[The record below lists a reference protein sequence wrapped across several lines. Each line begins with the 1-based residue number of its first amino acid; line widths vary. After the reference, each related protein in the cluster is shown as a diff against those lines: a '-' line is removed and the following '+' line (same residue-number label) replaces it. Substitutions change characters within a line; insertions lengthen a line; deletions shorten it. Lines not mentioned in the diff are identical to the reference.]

1 LHNEAQDQQLDVFVT
16 QNGKGDLGQAILNV
30 ASSNPAQAMLTDA
43 RVIGLSALTR
53 VVLLAM
59 FVWSDSTFLDHDAQ
73 GVTFFRGQCSWWLQ
87 PFTRWDAAHYLN
99 VARDGT
105 QSEME
110 LAFLPGFPLMIRG
123 LGLFY
128 YSTGWLGRDDC
139 LVLAAISISL
149 LSFIGSSLIFAR
161 LLRQWQ
167 VTTRIEQTAFWLHL
181 LSPANVFFV
190 TAYTESLYSLLAWS
204 AILLLEKQMFSVAWI
219 PLVGA
224 SFVRSNA
231 TLNALFPLI
240 AGARLV
246 LGVSFKNRTML
257 CGGSVTAI
265 LRMLLLVLSVG
276 ATILPYFLMDRLN
289 HRHLCTTSEYYRTE
303 NDKSCDSPSRSIITF
318 NGVYAHIQEKYWGVG
333 LFRYYQLKQIPN
345 FALAFPILSLTCFIL
360 FSACRAKI
368 DFVTVLGPAHFVHLG
383 AHALLAVTWAHVQIA
398 TRLICASCPLFY
410 MGLAHIF
417 ESSRSIGRFLV
428 ILFLAAYNIIGVMTH
443 ANFFPFL

>member
-1 LHNEAQDQQLDVFVT
+1 
-16 QNGKGDLGQAILNV
+16 
-30 ASSNPAQAMLTDA
+30 MLTDA
-43 RVIGLSALTR
+43 RVIGLSVLTR
-53 VVLLAM
+53 FVLLAL
-59 FVWSDSTFLDHDAQ
+59 FVWSDYTFIDHDAV
-73 GVTFFRGQCSWWLQ
+73 GATFFRGQYSWWLQ

-123 LGLFY
+123 LGY
-128 YSTGWLGRDDC
+128 ICYSTGWLGRDDC
-139 LVLAAISISL
+139 LVLAAILISL

-167 VTTRIEQTAFWLHL
+167 VTSRIEQTAFWLHL

-190 TAYTESLYSLLAWS
+190 TAYTESFYSLLAWS
-204 AILLLEKQMFSVAWI
+204 AILLLEKQRFSVAWI

-231 TLNALFPLI
+231 TLNALFPFI
-240 AGARLV
+240 AGARIV
-246 LGVSFKNRTML
+246 LGAFFKNGTIL
-257 CGGSVTAI
+257 CGGSGAAI
-265 LRMLLLVLSVG
+265 LRMFLLVLSVG
-276 ATILPYFLMDRLN
+276 MTILPHFIMDRLN

-303 NDKSCDSPSRSIITF
+303 NDKSCGSLSPSTITF

-333 LFRYYQLKQIPN
+333 LFKYYQLKQIPN
-345 FALAFPILSLTCFIL
+345 FALAFPILYLTCLIL
-360 FSACRAKI
+360 FNACRAKI
-368 DFVTVLGPAHFVHLG
+368 EFVTVLGPAHFVHLG
-383 AHALLAVTWAHVQIA
+383 AHALLAVTLAHVQIA

-410 MGLAHIF
+410 VGLAQVF
-417 ESSRSIGRFLV
+417 ESSRCSGRFIV

-443 ANFFPFL
+443 ANFYPFL